1 MFQGVID
8 EVQIALDTH
17 CVVED
22 RTDDL
27 DKDLV
32 AVLFDD
38 SHFDFGTFDLQR
50 LQFVLPALSMQKL
63 LFLPD
68 HSNELEEHLHHGLAL
83 RNQRDGQSGA
93 DLLDS
98 DVGGGVK

>member
-1 MFQGVID
+1 MFQGVVD

-50 LQFVLPALSMQKL
+50 L
-63 LFLPD
+63 
-68 HSNELEEHLHHGLAL
+68 
-83 RNQRDGQSGA
+83 
-93 DLLDS
+93 
-98 DVGGGVK
+98 